1 MYRSNEMAHKF
12 SIDDVEHMTSNAIQ
26 VSQNSAPNIQYP
38 AKGGH
43 KIKTNNIKTKNH
55 RTPTF

>member
-12 SIDDVEHMTSNAIQ
+12 SIDDVEHITSNAIQ

-38 AKGGH
+38 TRGH
-43 KIKTNNIKTKNH
+43 KIKTNNIKNQNTAH
-55 RTPTF
+55 RVFQ